1 MKYANRPKRAT
12 NTAAATPIPA
22 AAPELN
28 FEDEGEDAGVD
39 VDVGVE
45 ICIEDVPEDE
55 EIDADEDEALD
66 EDAENVVKVEYGLDV
81 GEAITDRDEGF
92 GALKT

>member
-28 FEDEGEDAGVD
+28 FDEGEDTG

-45 ICIEDVPEDE
+45 TCIKDDVPEDE
-55 EIDADEDEALD
+55 KVDAEGDKVLD
-66 EDAENVVKVEYGLDV
+66 EDAEDVVKVEYGLDV
-81 GEAITDRDEGF
+81 GDAITDRDEGF